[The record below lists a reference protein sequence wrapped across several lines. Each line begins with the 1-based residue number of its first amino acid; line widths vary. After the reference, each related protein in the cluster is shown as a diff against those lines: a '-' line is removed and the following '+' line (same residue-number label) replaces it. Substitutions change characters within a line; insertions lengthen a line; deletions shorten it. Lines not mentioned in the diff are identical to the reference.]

1 MLATRKQNWG
11 EDRVM
16 FFDDQGRLRSLLACW
31 TDIDASDEFTR
42 CAAGRSWLRVEDLQH
57 LRALL
62 DEIDKGLDARAGV
75 KQITPHV

>member
-1 MLATRKQNWG
+1 
-11 EDRVM
+11 M